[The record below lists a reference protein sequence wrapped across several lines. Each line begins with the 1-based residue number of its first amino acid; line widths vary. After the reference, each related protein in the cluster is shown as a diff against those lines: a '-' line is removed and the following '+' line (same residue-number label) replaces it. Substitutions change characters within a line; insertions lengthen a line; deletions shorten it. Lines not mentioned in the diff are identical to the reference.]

1 MTMRAQLASS
11 SMSFYIILEWDTP
24 RKGQAMT
31 NIIIQSTIFFQH
43 SHSDRDNYIT
53 VNQNNIEDSA
63 GARYQYSKCEGSEC
77 QTHGS
82 PYDCSSIMHYRD
94 YFFKKAGAT
103 GPTMTA
109 KNPATCSLSGY
120 MTRFVYF
127 AFFLKSSF
135 SLLKMTN

>member
-1 MTMRAQLASS
+1 M
-11 SMSFYIILEWDTP
+11 
-24 RKGQAMT
+24 
-31 NIIIQSTIFFQH
+31 IIQSTIFLKH
-43 SHSDRDNYIT
+43 SHLDRDNYIT
-53 VNQNNIEDSA
+53 VNQNNIEDSP
-63 GARYQYSKCEGSEC
+63 GARYQYSKCEGAEC

-94 YFFKKAGAT
+94 YFFKKPGAT

-127 AFFLKSSF
+127 AFFLKFLF
-135 SLLKMTN
+135 SLIVKQPMKGSEVIIP